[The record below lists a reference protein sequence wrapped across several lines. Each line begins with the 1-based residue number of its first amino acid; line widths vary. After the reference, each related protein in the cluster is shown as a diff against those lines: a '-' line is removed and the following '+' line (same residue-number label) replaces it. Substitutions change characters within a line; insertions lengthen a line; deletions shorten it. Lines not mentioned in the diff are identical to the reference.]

1 MKITAFSGSHKGR
14 EGNTLLM
21 VEEFLKGA
29 EEAGAE
35 TENVILAEKNILYCK
50 GDFDCWLKTSGKC
63 TLHDDMEFLIPGFM
77 ASDVVVFAFPV
88 YFDNIPSLMKS
99 FIDRLLPILL
109 PHFEEDGEGGYRH
122 GKRFEKYPKIV
133 VLSNSGLP
141 GLSNFQVVSLFFRRF
156 ARTLHTEVI
165 GEIYRGEGEVLKVK
179 NLLVKPLVSKYKKLL
194 REAGRSI
201 VENQEIS
208 DELREKLEKPIV
220 PDYLYIKFGNE
231 EMDRMIENKGK
242 KGSEEA

>member
-35 TENVILAEKNILYCK
+35 TENIILAEKNILYCK

-63 TLHDDMEFLIPGFM
+63 TLHDDMEDLIPSFM

-88 YFDNIPSLMKS
+88 YFENVPALMKS
-99 FIDRLLPILL
+99 FIDRLLPVLL

-141 GLSNFQVVSLFFRRF
+141 GLSNFQVISLFFRRL

-179 NLLVKPLVSKYKKLL
+179 NLLVKPLVSKYKKQL
-194 REAGRSI
+194 RAAGRSI
-201 VENQEIS
+201 VENQEIP

-220 PDYLYIKFGNE
+220 PDSLYIKYGNE
-231 EMDRMIENKGK
+231 EMDRMIEKG
-242 KGSEEA
+242 GSGKA

>member
-35 TENVILAEKNILYCK
+35 IENVILAEKNIRYCK

-63 TLHDDMEFLIPGFM
+63 ILHDDMEELIPGFM

-88 YFDNIPSLMKS
+88 YFDNVPGLMKT
-99 FIDRLLPILL
+99 FIDRLLPVLL
-109 PHFEEDGEGGYRH
+109 PHFVEDEMGEYRH

-141 GLSNFQVVSLFFRRF
+141 GLSNFQVVGLFFRRL

-194 REAGRSI
+194 RSAGRSI
-201 VENQEIS
+201 VENQEIP

-220 PDYLYIKFGNE
+220 PEHLYIKYGNE
-231 EMDRMIENKGK
+231 EMDRMIEE
-242 KGSEEA
+242 KGSGKA